1 MDTQHSTPC
10 SAYGPGQAQEDST
23 RAPKTEMPDIDD
35 KLLEAYETL
44 GIRVGDIFEDCAFHP
59 VLCLGADY
67 REDDLWGISLI
78 DGTYPRSCSFIHC
91 GVRKLSLEEAWSI
104 KSHGPSD
111 AADAELIDP
120 DRRWWSKDPSKDAWL
135 EPARTIL
142 PSKLPTKESTTANK
156 AADPTGGN
164 APV

>member
-1 MDTQHSTPC
+1 MATAVNVASSIRSGRPIPAVSHSNV
-10 SAYGPGQAQEDST
+10 GPKIDM
-23 RAPKTEMPDIDD
+23 RDIDT

-67 REDDLWGISLI
+67 QEDALWGISLI

-104 KSHGPSD
+104 KMCGPAAEAD
-111 AADAELIDP
+111 AASIDP
-120 DRRWWSKDPSKDAWL
+120 DRRWWSNDSPKDAWL
-135 EPARTIL
+135 ETAKTIL
-142 PSKLPTKESTTANK
+142 PSKLPSEEQTK
-156 AADPTGGN
+156 ADKP
-164 APV
+164 

>member
-1 MDTQHSTPC
+1 
-10 SAYGPGQAQEDST
+10 
-23 RAPKTEMPDIDD
+23 MPDIDY

-67 REDDLWGISLI
+67 QEDDLWGILLI

-104 KSHGPSD
+104 KMSGPSAEAD
-111 AADAELIDP
+111 AALIEP
-120 DRRWWSKDPSKDAWL
+120 DRRWWSNLPPKDTWL
-135 EPARTIL
+135 EAAKTLFPT
-142 PSKLPTKESTTANK
+142 KLPTDETTANK
-156 AADPTGGN
+156 SRVASGDN
-164 APV
+164 APL